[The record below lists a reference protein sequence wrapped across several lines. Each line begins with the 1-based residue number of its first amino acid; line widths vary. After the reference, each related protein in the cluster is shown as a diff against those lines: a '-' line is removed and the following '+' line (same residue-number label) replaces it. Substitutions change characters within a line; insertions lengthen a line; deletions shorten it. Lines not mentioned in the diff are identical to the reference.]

1 VALRRLRK
9 DLENSDR
16 DHVVAEVQRELRH
29 D

>member
-9 DLENSDR
+9 DLEKSDR